1 MDFYLDVDKFLMNY
15 GVKPFSLLFLPW
27 LLKEMVFITCTRYLV
42 EYTAHI
48 CIHFK
53 EGCQMYLHTVGFVWL
68 YLFHCLSGTSWQWHP
83 TPSVFEK
90 VLSLVGQIKE
100 GERSC
105 VWSPIR
111 RFHWS
116 FVYHICYLV
125 RYASNVIM
133 KSKI

>member
-27 LLKEMVFITCTRYLV
+27 LLKEMVFITRYLV

-68 YLFHCLSGTSWQWHP
+68 SPLFISLFVRNKLTMASH
-83 TPSVFEK
+83 SVCVWESSLTGWTNYRGRK
-90 VLSLVGQIKE
+90 VLCLIPHQKIPLKLRIPHLLLGQ
-100 GERSC
+100 
-105 VWSPIR
+105 
-111 RFHWS
+111 
-116 FVYHICYLV
+116 VYI
-125 RYASNVIM
+125 
-133 KSKI
+133 